1 MAFVIL
7 PFPVNVDLE
16 DVYMPKYNTKPPR
29 LGKSCVFFFLKVFF
43 NMARIVAKIFI
54 KSRLTCILFCNSV
67 NICKLSQLKNMI
79 SGKK

>member
-1 MAFVIL
+1 MEFVIL

-29 LGKSCVFFFLKVFF
+29 LVLFFLKVFF

-54 KSRLTCILFCNSV
+54 NSRLTPILFCKFS
-67 NICKLSQLKNMI
+67 KYL
-79 SGKK
+79 